1 MLNYG
6 YKTMNKS
13 TPPNNV
19 KRFSSIT
26 PLAFRI
32 YSSTFALIISLIFN
46 ALASLSVFNG
56 ISTGEVSD
64 LYPSLFTPS
73 GSTFVIWAFIYTSLI
88 YFSVNQL
95 STISTLE
102 YATHRERFFKLHGW
116 YFLISMLNAMWIVL
130 WQFQIIVGSLI
141 IIIAMLYAL
150 IQIVLLLRKQS
161 FFTRLPFSL
170 YAAWIT
176 VATIAN
182 LSIYLTSTDYVASVT
197 IAWNQPGAVLQTVA
211 ILCIVTMVA
220 ALWIFRERDYV
231 VGVVVAWSLYG
242 IYLRHAIELDRAY
255 ISVLETA
262 LFLTIAIVVWTTFV
276 WFYHR
281 RFTLSFFRK

>member
-1 MLNYG
+1 MKKN
-6 YKTMNKS
+6 
-13 TPPNNV
+13 TPPKV
-19 KRFSSIT
+19 KGLQTIS

-73 GSTFVIWAFIYTSLI
+73 GSTFVIWGFIYTSLI
-88 YFSVNQL
+88 YFSINQL
-95 STISTLE
+95 RSISTLE
-102 YATHRERFFKLHGW
+102 YATHRERYFKLHGW
-116 YFLISMLNAMWIVL
+116 YFLISMLNAMWIVF
-130 WQFQIIVGSLI
+130 WQFEIIFGSLI

-161 FFTRLPFSL
+161 FLNRLPFSL

-182 LSIYLTSTDYVASVT
+182 VTTYLISTDYVAWVT

-211 ILCIVTMVA
+211 ILFIVTFLA
-220 ALWIFRERDYV
+220 AVWIFRERDYV
-231 VGVVVAWSLYG
+231 VGAVVAWSLYG
-242 IYLRHAIELDRAY
+242 IYIRHEIDLDRGY
-255 ISVLETA
+255 ISVLETS
-262 LFLTIAIVVWTTFV
+262 LFLMIAIVVWTTFV
-276 WFYHR
+276 WFYQR

>member
-73 GSTFVIWAFIYTSLI
+73 GSTFVIWGFIYTALI

-95 STISTLE
+95 SHISTLE

-262 LFLTIAIVVWTTFV
+262 LFLTIAIGVWTTFV

>member
-6 YKTMNKS
+6 YKNMNKS
-13 TPPNNV
+13 IPPKV
-19 KRFSSIT
+19 KTFNSIT

-73 GSTFVIWAFIYTSLI
+73 GSTFVIWGFIYTSLI

-95 STISTLE
+95 SSIAALE
-102 YATHRERFFKLHGW
+102 YATHRERYFKLHGW

-130 WQFQIIVGSLI
+130 WQFEIIIGSLI

-161 FFTRLPFSL
+161 FLTRLPFSL

-182 LSIYLTSTDYVASVT
+182 VTTYLISTDYVAWVT
-197 IAWNQPGAVLQTVA
+197 IAWNQPGAVLQTMA
-211 ILCIVTMVA
+211 ILLIVTLVA
-220 ALWIFRERDYV
+220 AIWIFREKDYV
-231 VGVVVAWSLYG
+231 VGGVVAWSLYG
-242 IYLRHAIELDRAY
+242 IYLRHEVDFNRAY
-255 ISVLETA
+255 ISVLETS
-262 LFLTIAIVVWTTFV
+262 LFLTIVIMLWMIFV
-276 WFYHR
+276 WFYHHR
-281 RFTLSFFRK
+281 NKISVFRN